1 MAQLVNNLPAVQETG
16 FDSWVRKIPLEKEM
30 ATHFSIFAWE
40 IPRTKAPGGLQSM
53 GSQESDRTEH
63 MCTGT
68 IADSLHCTAE
78 TNTTL

>member
-1 MAQLVNNLPAVQETG
+1 MA
-16 FDSWVRKIPLEKEM
+16 S
-30 ATHFSIFAWE
+30 HFNIFAWE
-40 IPRTKAPGGLQSM
+40 IPRTEAPGGLQSM
-53 GSQESDRTEH
+53 GSQESNRTEH